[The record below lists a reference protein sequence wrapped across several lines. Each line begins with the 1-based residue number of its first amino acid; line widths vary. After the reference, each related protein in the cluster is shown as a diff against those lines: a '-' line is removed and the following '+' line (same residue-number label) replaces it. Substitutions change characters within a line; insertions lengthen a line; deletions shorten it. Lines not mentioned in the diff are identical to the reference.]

1 MTLREQWDPSP
12 SPLLSYVSHHQCA
25 GFVLQG
31 APAMKS
37 PPLERD
43 LKEFAQSNMG
53 SKIVKQN

>member
-1 MTLREQWDPSP
+1 M
-12 SPLLSYVSHHQCA
+12 SYVSHHQCA

-43 LKEFAQSNMG
+43 LKEFAQSDMG